1 MSKNPFFWA
10 ILTAIV
16 WGIVPIL
23 EKIGLSKISPNTG
36 LLVRSLGVILG
47 ASVLLLY
54 NFNSLKIELSSITQQ
69 SLFFLIISGVLAS
82 IVGQMFFY
90 RALKFGEASKVVPL
104 AAIYP
109 LVSFLLALLFLGE
122 RFTVTKLFGISF
134 VLLGV
139 AFLR

>member
-1 MSKNPFFWA
+1 
-10 ILTAIV
+10 
-16 WGIVPIL
+16 
-23 EKIGLSKISPNTG
+23 
-36 LLVRSLGVILG
+36 
-47 ASVLLLY
+47 
-54 NFNSLKIELSSITQQ
+54 
-69 SLFFLIISGVLAS
+69 
-82 IVGQMFFY
+82 MFFY